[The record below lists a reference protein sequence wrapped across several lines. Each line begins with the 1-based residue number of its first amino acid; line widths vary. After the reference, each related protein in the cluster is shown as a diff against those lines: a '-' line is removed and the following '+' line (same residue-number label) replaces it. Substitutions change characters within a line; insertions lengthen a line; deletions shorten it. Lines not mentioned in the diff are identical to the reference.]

1 MNIKLNNSRIN
12 INHSDIASFADNKVN
27 LPADIAKKYRDQI
40 KPLCER
46 LTRHVQENEGFALVK
61 MLHAGSVA
69 KGTALKTIND
79 LDVGVY
85 LKKEEAPISENEL
98 VPWLASRLRE
108 ANPQMSPDQFD
119 DTNPH
124 CVTVKYSG
132 NGLDVDVVQIL
143 YEVDDNDMGNLVDKY
158 TGDRTLTSIP
168 LHLKFIRDRKKKY
181 PNHYAQLVRLMK
193 WWSKQ
198 QKDKDGSFKCKSFIL
213 ELLVAYLA
221 GKKLDLSDYPTALEF
236 LFSYIVKTGLEDRIS
251 FSDYYTRDKLPQSKK
266 DPIEIFDPVNPEN
279 NIASRYTQGDRERLV
294 DTAEEAADAISE
306 AITANTKSRAVE
318 CWQIVFGPSFRG

>member
-1 MNIKLNNSRIN
+1 MDIKINNSRIN
-12 INHSDIASFADNKVN
+12 INHSDIASFAENKVN
-27 LPADIAKKYRDQI
+27 LPADTAKKYRDQI

-108 ANPQMSPDQFD
+108 ANTQMSSDQFVE
-119 DTNPH
+119 NNH
-124 CVTVKYSG
+124 CVTVNYRG
-132 NGLDVDVVQIL
+132 NGLDVDMVPVL
-143 YEVDDNDMGNLVDKY
+143 YEGDANDMGHLVDKY

-168 LHLKFIRDRKKKY
+168 LHLNFIRDRKKKY

-198 QKDKDGSFKCKSFIL
+198 QKDKDESFKCKSFML
-213 ELLVAYLA
+213 ELLVAYIA
-221 GKKLDLSDYPTALEF
+221 DEGLDLSDYPTALEAI
-236 LFSYIVKTGLEDRIS
+236 FSYIVKTDLEDRIS
-251 FSDYYTRDKLPQSKK
+251 FSDYYSRDKLPQSKIN
-266 DPIEIFDPVNPEN
+266 PIEIFDPVNPEN
-279 NIASRYTQGDRERLV
+279 NIANKYTQRDCERLV
-294 DTAEEAADAISE
+294 TASEEATDALSE
-306 AITANTKSRAVE
+306 AITANT
-318 CWQIVFGPSFRG
+318 